1 MEQKPTKNDAILA
14 ELEAIE
20 ARHGIVTPQA
30 VVEFA
35 RDKNT
40 ALHNRFEWDDS
51 EAAAKYRLEQARQIL
66 RVTVKYV
73 GDVEKRPITAYCSL
87 SSDRYSGGGYR
98 STIRVLDDAE
108 RRAELLEQAKH
119 EARQWAERYK
129 ELSELAR
136 IRMAIVES
144 LAG

>member
-1 MEQKPTKNDAILA
+1 MASDKNDAILA

-20 ARHGIVTPQA
+20 KAHGIVTPQA
-30 VVEFA
+30 VVERA
-35 RDKNT
+35 RDPGS
-40 ALHNRFEWDDS
+40 AMHNRFEWNDG

-108 RRAELLEQAKH
+108 RRGELLEQAKH